1 LWGARKDY
9 HLFLKNVKLDGVV
22 KRPQIPF
29 SVIPVKTG
37 IQSFQWL
44 SCPAFGGMD
53 SRLRGN
59 DDFLRDYQT

>member
-1 LWGARKDY
+1 MNFDEI
-9 HLFLKNVKLDGVV
+9 V

-44 SCPAFGGMD
+44 SWCLD

-59 DDFLRDYQT
+59 DDFLQSHPNLHFPV